1 MKKIIAD
8 NSISDFIRQS
18 ISEIQKGLP
27 QGYEIVDEIEFEVSV
42 EAQTN
47 KKGELT
53 FKIVSG
59 EVENAKVQTHRINF
73 AIANTASQLEKTE
86 AEAQVSVKI
95 MKGMFQSIV
104 EIGQDLE
111 AKNKQIES
119 KK

>member
-1 MKKIIAD
+1 MKEIIAD

-27 QGYEIVDEIEFEVSV
+27 QGYEIVDEIEFEVTV

-47 KKGELT
+47 KKGELS

-59 EVENAKVQTHRINF
+59 ERANSKVQTHTINF
-73 AIANTASQLEKTE
+73 AIANTANQTKKSE
-86 AEAQVSVKI
+86 AEAQAGVKM

-104 EIGQDLE
+104 EIGQDYE
-111 AKNKQIES
+111 TKQKQIEGE
-119 KK
+119 

>member
-1 MKKIIAD
+1 MKKIIAE

-42 EAQTN
+42 EAETN
-47 KKGELT
+47 RKGELT

-59 EVENAKVQTHRINF
+59 EQANSKVQTHKINF

-104 EIGQDLE
+104 EIGQDFE
-111 AKNKQIES
+111 AKQ
-119 KK
+119 KKLDGK